1 MKKILIILFSL
12 TLVAA
17 PARAQLLGELGGAAL
32 KAAGTLV
39 GKTILNKVAE
49 KIEDKVDDMAEN
61 TITKVLGEQVD
72 STGTA
77 TGMQG
82 ISNAIA
88 GFGALMEKSQAAGMA
103 PLRDFSAQ
111 NAARK
116 EHNLELI
123 YDDWD

>member
-1 MKKILIILFSL
+1 MKKTLTIIFSL
-12 TLVAA
+12 ALFAA

-32 KAAGTLV
+32 KAAGALV
-39 GKTILNKVAE
+39 GKTIVNKVAE

-88 GFGALMEKSQAAGMA
+88 GFGALIEKSQTAGMA
-103 PLRDFSAQ
+103 PLRDFSSQ

-116 EHNLELI
+116 EHNMTLA